1 MMHSPIKRP
10 RGKSTRGRLRPRALT
25 GEAKHYRL
33 AYEKLKEANEKLQRS
48 NEELTQFAYVASHDL
63 QEPLRMVDS
72 YLGLIEHRYKG
83 RLDADADIFIGFAVD
98 GARRMK
104 RLIDDLLVYSRVNTR
119 TFEIGQVDC
128 GEALGAVLE
137 VLGDQIAQAG
147 AEIAVGPLPV
157 IEADQ
162 SQVERLFANLI
173 GNALKFRSAHP
184 PYIAVSARRVGA
196 MWEFAVSDNGI
207 GIEPEF
213 REKVFEIFARLHNR
227 DQYDGSG
234 IGLAACKRIVDLHG
248 GTIRA
253 EAGAGRGSTFRFTLP
268 LRHEK
273 ESPSC

>member
-1 MMHSPIKRP
+1 MHSPIKRP
-10 RGKSTRGRLRPRALT
+10 PNKAGRSQLRARAQT
-25 GEAKHYRL
+25 SEAKHYRM

-83 RLDADADIFIGFAVD
+83 KLDADADIFIGFAVD

-104 RLIDDLLVYSRVNTR
+104 RLIDDLLVYSRVNTKC
-119 TFEIGQVDC
+119 FEIGEVDC
-128 GEALGAVLE
+128 NEVLADVLE
-137 VLGDQIAQAG
+137 VLAEQATG
-147 AEIAVGPLPV
+147 AEIKLGPLPV
-157 IEADQ
+157 IEADLTQ
-162 SQVERLFANLI
+162 IERLFVNLV
-173 GNALKFRSAHP
+173 GNALKFRSQHP
-184 PYIAVSARRVGA
+184 PWITVSARRVGEL
-196 MWEFAVSDNGI
+196 WEFQVTDNGI

-234 IGLAACKRIVDLHG
+234 IGLAACKRIVELHD

-253 EAGAGRGSTFRFTLP
+253 DAAPGGGTSICFTLP
-268 LRHEK
+268 QRHEK
-273 ESPSC
+273 ETPPC